1 MTAPQFRPLKFGV
14 TRVNLRNGTDG
25 TRYLQADQD
34 LQAFPDRLTDRLQHW
49 AQVKPEHSFMAR
61 RIQQADGTLGDWQH
75 ISYAQAW
82 QTARNIA
89 QGLID
94 RGLNAERP
102 VVILSENS
110 LEHALLALG
119 CLVAGVPYVP
129 TSPPYSLVSVD
140 YDKLKHVLSTV
151 TPGMVFA
158 SDARYAKAI
167 AATVSDDMEVVMVE
181 GDVPGRSVTA
191 FESLCSQP
199 ATPAVD
205 AAMAAT
211 GPDTIAK
218 FLFTSGSTKLPKAVI
233 NTNRLWCANQQQM
246 AQSMPVLAEQ
256 ELVLVDWLPWNHTFG
271 GNHNFGMTVFHGGTL
286 YIDDGKP
293 TPALMH
299 ETLRNLREIAPT
311 VYFNVPTGFE
321 AIAHAMQTDDQ
332 LRKTLL
338 SRVQMFFYAG
348 AALAQPIW
356 DSLYASQEREVGERI
371 VMGTGLGMTESGPF
385 GIFVTNPFVQA
396 GDLGV
401 PTPGLELKLVNMQGK
416 TEVRYRGPNI
426 TPGYWRNPEETASAF
441 DEEGFFKTGDAVQ
454 WIDETD
460 VHLGLK
466 FDGRIAED
474 FKLATGTFVSV
485 GPLRAKI
492 IAAGAPFIQDAVLTG
507 INLKEVGAMIF
518 PTPAVRA
525 LSGLPADAP
534 LADVLA
540 SAPVLAKFQD
550 IVNTL
555 AQTSTGSANRI
566 ARLCLLSEPP
576 TIDKGE
582 ITDKGSINQRS
593 VLTHR
598 ADTVAA
604 LHADTLHDIKEEKM
618 ASKGFFNAFADV
630 WMHDGV
636 RTPMVDYCGS
646 LGHISPTD
654 LGIKAAREALKRAG
668 IAASEIGS
676 VITGNMAPGDFDQFV
691 LPRHIGLYAGVP
703 QEVPAIMV
711 QRICGTGF
719 ELFRQAGEQ
728 IEAGVCEAA
737 LVVGTES
744 MTRNPI
750 AAFDHRTGFK
760 LGAPVGFK
768 DFMWEALKDPAA
780 GINMI
785 QTAENLAKK
794 YSITREEVDQFA
806 SDSFAK
812 AVAAQAE
819 GFHAGE
825 IVPVVTEKFELEGYV
840 SR

>member
-1 MTAPQFRPLKFGV
+1 MSAPKFRPLKFGV
-14 TRVNLRNGTDG
+14 TRVHLRDGVPGTH
-25 TRYLQADQD
+25 YLTAEQP
-34 LQAFPDRLTDRLQHW
+34 LQPFAQRMTDRLQHW
-49 AQVKPEHSFMAR
+49 AQTTPERTFMAR
-61 RIQQADGTLGDWQH
+61 RIKQADGTLGDWKH
-75 ISYAQAW
+75 ISYGQAW
-82 QTARNIA
+82 DTARCIA
-89 QGLID
+89 QGLIN

-102 VVILSENS
+102 IVILSENS

-119 CLVAGVPYVP
+119 AMVAGVPYVP
-129 TSPPYSLVSVD
+129 ASPPYSLVSVD
-140 YDKLKHVLSTV
+140 YDKLKHVLRTV
-151 TPGMVFA
+151 TPGLVFA

-167 AATVSDDMEVVMVE
+167 SATVTDDMEVVMVE
-181 GDVPGRSVTA
+181 GDVAGRNVTA
-191 FESLCSQP
+191 FESLCATP

-211 GPDTIAK
+211 GPDTIVK

-233 NTNRLWCANQQQM
+233 NTQRLWCANQQQM
-246 AQSMPVLAEQ
+246 AQSMPVLAEK

-271 GNHNFGMTVFHGGTL
+271 GNHNVGMVIYHGGTL

-293 TPALMH
+293 TPALIN

-321 AIAHAMQTDDQ
+321 AIANAMKTDDA

-356 DSLYASQEREVGERI
+356 DSLYESQEREIGERI

-401 PTPGLELKLVNMQGK
+401 PTPGLELKLVDMQGK

-426 TPGYWRNPEETASAF
+426 TPGYWRNAEETTGAF
-441 DEEGFFKTGDAVQ
+441 DEEGFFKTGDAVK
-454 WIDETD
+454 WIDESN

-485 GPLRAKI
+485 GPLRGKI

-507 INLKEVGAMIF
+507 INMKEVGAMIF

-525 LSGLPADAP
+525 LSGLGPDVPMADI
-534 LADVLA
+534 LA
-540 SAPVLAKFQD
+540 SAPVLAKFQA
-550 IVNTL
+550 IVNEL
-555 AQTSTGSANRI
+555 AKSGTGSANRI

-604 LHADTLHDIKEEKM
+604 LHGDTLHYIVK
-618 ASKGFFNAFADV
+618 
-630 WMHDGV
+630 
-636 RTPMVDYCGS
+636 
-646 LGHISPTD
+646 
-654 LGIKAAREALKRAG
+654 
-668 IAASEIGS
+668 
-676 VITGNMAPGDFDQFV
+676 
-691 LPRHIGLYAGVP
+691 P
-703 QEVPAIMV
+703 Q
-711 QRICGTGF
+711 T
-719 ELFRQAGEQ
+719 
-728 IEAGVCEAA
+728 
-737 LVVGTES
+737 
-744 MTRNPI
+744 
-750 AAFDHRTGFK
+750 
-760 LGAPVGFK
+760 
-768 DFMWEALKDPAA
+768 
-780 GINMI
+780 
-785 QTAENLAKK
+785 
-794 YSITREEVDQFA
+794 
-806 SDSFAK
+806 
-812 AVAAQAE
+812 
-819 GFHAGE
+819 
-825 IVPVVTEKFELEGYV
+825 
-840 SR
+840 

>member
-1 MTAPQFRPLKFGV
+1 MNAPQFRPLKFGV
-14 TRVNLRNGTDG
+14 TRVTLHSGAPGTH
-25 TRYLQADQD
+25 YLKADQA
-34 LQAFPDRLTDRLQHW
+34 LQAFPDRLTDRLEHW
-49 AQVKPEHSFMAR
+49 ARTRPDQSFIAR
-61 RIQQADGTLGDWQH
+61 RIKQSDGTLGDWQH
-75 ISYAQAW
+75 ITYAQAW
-82 QTARNIA
+82 KTARRIA
-89 QGLID
+89 QSLIQ
-94 RGLNAERP
+94 RGLSAERP

-119 CLVAGVPYVP
+119 CLVAGVPHVP

-140 YDKLKHVLSTV
+140 YDKLKHVLRTV
-151 TPGMVFA
+151 TPGLVFA
-158 SDARYAKAI
+158 SDARYAKAM
-167 AATVSDDMEVVMVE
+167 AATVAEDMEIVMVE
-181 GDVPGRSVTA
+181 GEVPGRSVTS
-191 FESLCSQP
+191 FESLC
-199 ATPAVD
+199 ATPDTAAVD

-233 NTNRLWCANQQQM
+233 NTHRLWCANQQQM
-246 AQSMPVLAEQ
+246 TQSMPVLAES

-293 TPALMH
+293 TPALMQ

-321 AIAHAMQTDDQ
+321 AIANAMTEDDL

-348 AALAQPIW
+348 AGLAQPIW

-401 PTPGLELKLVNMQGK
+401 PTPGLELKLVDTGGK

-426 TPGYWRNPEETASAF
+426 TPGYWRNPQETQDAF

-454 WIDETD
+454 WIDKND

-492 IAAGAPFIQDAVLTG
+492 IATGAPYIQDAVLTG

-525 LSGLPADAP
+525 LSGLAADAP
-534 LADVLA
+534 WADVLS

-555 AQTSTGSANRI
+555 SQSATGSANRI

-593 VLTHR
+593 VLHHR
-598 ADTVAA
+598 AATVAA
-604 LHADTLHDIKEEKM
+604 LHEGTL
-618 ASKGFFNAFADV
+618 S
-630 WMHDGV
+630 
-636 RTPMVDYCGS
+636 
-646 LGHISPTD
+646 
-654 LGIKAAREALKRAG
+654 
-668 IAASEIGS
+668 
-676 VITGNMAPGDFDQFV
+676 
-691 LPRHIGLYAGVP
+691 
-703 QEVPAIMV
+703 
-711 QRICGTGF
+711 
-719 ELFRQAGEQ
+719 Q
-728 IEAGVCEAA
+728 IIQP
-737 LVVGTES
+737 L
-744 MTRNPI
+744 R
-750 AAFDHRTGFK
+750 
-760 LGAPVGFK
+760 PV
-768 DFMWEALKDPAA
+768 
-780 GINMI
+780 
-785 QTAENLAKK
+785 TA
-794 YSITREEVDQFA
+794 T
-806 SDSFAK
+806 
-812 AVAAQAE
+812 
-819 GFHAGE
+819 
-825 IVPVVTEKFELEGYV
+825 
-840 SR
+840 

>member
-1 MTAPQFRPLKFGV
+1 MSAPKFRPLKFGV
-14 TRVNLRNGTDG
+14 TRVNLRDGVPGTH
-25 TRYLQADQD
+25 YLTAEQP
-34 LQAFPDRLTDRLQHW
+34 LQPFAQRMTDRLQHW
-49 AQVKPEHSFMAR
+49 AQTKPERTFMAR
-61 RIQQADGTLGDWQH
+61 RVKQADGTLGDWKH

-82 QTARNIA
+82 DTARCIA
-89 QGLID
+89 QGLIN

-102 VVILSENS
+102 IVILSENS

-119 CLVAGVPYVP
+119 AMVAGVPYVP

-140 YDKLKHVLSTV
+140 YDKLKHVLRTV
-151 TPGMVFA
+151 TPGLVFA

-181 GDVPGRSVTA
+181 GDVTGRDVST
-191 FESLCSQP
+191 FESLCATV
-199 ATPAVD
+199 ATPAVE

-211 GPDTIAK
+211 GPDTIVK

-233 NTNRLWCANQQQM
+233 NTQRLWCANQQQM
-246 AQSMPVLAEQ
+246 AQSMPVLAEK

-271 GNHNFGMTVFHGGTL
+271 GNHNVGMVIYHGGTL

-293 TPALMH
+293 TPALIN

-321 AIAHAMQTDDQ
+321 AIANAMKTDDA

-356 DSLYASQEREVGERI
+356 DSLYESQEREVGERI

-401 PTPGLELKLVNMQGK
+401 PTPGLELKLVDMQGK

-426 TPGYWRNPEETASAF
+426 TPGYWRNAEETAGAF
-441 DEEGFFKTGDAVQ
+441 DEEGFFKTGDAVK

-485 GPLRAKI
+485 GPLRGKI
-492 IAAGAPFIQDAVLTG
+492 IAAGAPYIQDAVLTG
-507 INLKEVGAMIF
+507 INMKEVGAMIF

-525 LSGLPADAP
+525 LSGLGAEVPM
-534 LADVLA
+534 ADVLA
-540 SAPVLAKFQD
+540 SAPVLAKFQV
-550 IVNTL
+550 IVNEL
-555 AQTSTGSANRI
+555 AKSGTGSANRI

-604 LHADTLHDIKEEKM
+604 LHGDTLHCIVK
-618 ASKGFFNAFADV
+618 
-630 WMHDGV
+630 
-636 RTPMVDYCGS
+636 
-646 LGHISPTD
+646 
-654 LGIKAAREALKRAG
+654 
-668 IAASEIGS
+668 
-676 VITGNMAPGDFDQFV
+676 
-691 LPRHIGLYAGVP
+691 P
-703 QEVPAIMV
+703 Q
-711 QRICGTGF
+711 T
-719 ELFRQAGEQ
+719 
-728 IEAGVCEAA
+728 
-737 LVVGTES
+737 
-744 MTRNPI
+744 
-750 AAFDHRTGFK
+750 
-760 LGAPVGFK
+760 
-768 DFMWEALKDPAA
+768 
-780 GINMI
+780 
-785 QTAENLAKK
+785 
-794 YSITREEVDQFA
+794 
-806 SDSFAK
+806 
-812 AVAAQAE
+812 
-819 GFHAGE
+819 
-825 IVPVVTEKFELEGYV
+825 
-840 SR
+840 